1 MLKPNSAMLAAI
13 CETYASECVLGFRA
27 YGISFS
33 SGQCS
38 MRCAIGGVS
47 IALLQQVIFGILQ
60 KERLGRQP
68 SELNL

>member
-1 MLKPNSAMLAAI
+1 
-13 CETYASECVLGFRA
+13 
-27 YGISFS
+27 
-33 SGQCS
+33 